1 MDRLRSGATARS
13 RLTSTGLTA
22 SPEGRHGGHENGS
35 GESLI
40 GERRAVQAFL
50 QARPLSRGS
59 LEVELR
65 AAPQTS
71 DPRSGEP
78 VLVPPL
84 VVLWIEERP
93 VAVRVRT
100 VVAMSRFPPEP
111 PLVSM
116 LEADCLAAGLA
127 VERIPEA
134 ASGACSRT
142 RRGLASLAADRIASR
157 DHRAA
162 REARRSQ
169 RLHRA
174 RGP

>member
-1 MDRLRSGATARS
+1 M
-13 RLTSTGLTA
+13 
-22 SPEGRHGGHENGS
+22 

-93 VAVRVRT
+93 VAVRVRNI
-100 VVAMSRFPPEP
+100 VAMSRFPPEP
-111 PLVSM
+111 RLVSA
-116 LEADCLAAGLA
+116 LEADCLATGLA

-134 ASGACSRT
+134 
-142 RRGLASLAADRIASR
+142 GLWRLF
-157 DHRAA
+157 
-162 REARRSQ
+162 SQ
-169 RLHRA
+169 PPRPRLA
-174 RGP
+174 RG

>member
-1 MDRLRSGATARS
+1 MDGSLRAAALVHGHMGEWRDSAIAPTFDWRVGGAK
-13 RLTSTGLTA
+13 
-22 SPEGRHGGHENGS
+22 
-35 GESLI
+35 LI

-50 QARPLSRGS
+50 QARPLSRGP

-65 AAPQTS
+65 EAAQTS
-71 DPRSGEP
+71 DPRSGRP

-100 VVAMSRFPPEP
+100 VVAISRFPPEP
-111 PLVSM
+111 RLVSM

-134 ASGACSRT
+134 
-142 RRGLASLAADRIASR
+142 GLW
-157 DHRAA
+157 
-162 REARRSQ
+162 
-169 RLHRA
+169 RLFAQPPRPRLA
-174 RGP
+174 RG

>member
-1 MDRLRSGATARS
+1 
-13 RLTSTGLTA
+13 
-22 SPEGRHGGHENGS
+22 
-35 GESLI
+35 LI

-84 VVLWIEERP
+84 VILWIEERP
-93 VAVRVRT
+93 VDVRVRT

-111 PLVSM
+111 RLVSM
-116 LEADCLAAGLA
+116 LEADCMAAGLA
-127 VERIPEA
+127 IERIPEA
-134 ASGACSRT
+134 
-142 RRGLASLAADRIASR
+142 GLCRLF
-157 DHRAA
+157 
-162 REARRSQ
+162 SQ
-169 RLHRA
+169 PPRPRLA
-174 RGP
+174 RG